1 MHGEWVTAPFPV
13 LEDLLPLSLLQHCL
27 RVQLHP
33 EMPMVWQHGAAA
45 GAMLRG
51 CIVPPSPSQPSI
63 TTAASFACPQMHRH
77 GYKGNFQIH
86 GECCLP
92 MGFPPELLWVCAA
105 WMPDSKPS
113 GKMSLLWPLP
123 VTVVALMDFGEL
135 LLSWERGWYFRAVD
149 CPCCLH
155 TGPFQHLWYR
165 HLPFAESWVFS
176 DSAKIEL
183 GCRNAFS
190 SFSCA
195 HHEMSKC
202 HTSQNEFLSSLSKL
216 R

>member
-33 EMPMVWQHGAAA
+33 EMPMVWQHGAAG

-135 LLSWERGWYFRAVD
+135 LLSWEGMVLQSCW
-149 CPCCLH
+149 LS
-155 TGPFQHLWYR
+155 L
-165 HLPFAESWVFS
+165 LPPYWAI
-176 DSAKIEL
+176 SAPLIQASPICWK
-183 GCRNAFS
+183 
-190 SFSCA
+190 
-195 HHEMSKC
+195 
-202 HTSQNEFLSSLSKL
+202 LSIQW
-216 R
+216 